1 MTALPPAT
9 SAPPA
14 LDPRH
19 SAGGGVDIDAPV
31 VLADLLD
38 SRTRKLLQQATR
50 DLGVGVHVI
59 AQHGQVVA
67 GAAVPDGVL
76 AGATYE
82 LHAADD
88 GSGHRFLVQQL
99 LHEGE
104 VIGWF
109 AVGPYPPDREAG
121 VKRVATYL
129 GHLIDHL
136 LSTGLEK
143 VYASRMH
150 SASMEDAY
158 LELQQKNARLAQ
170 AVERLQE
177 LDKIKSNFLA
187 TVSHELR
194 TPLTS
199 VIGYSEMLLEGIA
212 GALNDEQRDYVKTV
226 MEKGEQLLGIIS
238 SILDISKIEAGRV
251 NLDRSAFPLGDVVQ
265 VAFSTVTPTARR
277 KAIALKQELAPSLPP
292 LWADR
297 DKVRQILINLVGNA
311 VKFTPEH
318 GTVTVRA
325 EVAPI
330 KRLDPTE
337 RHDEAPAP
345 RGMRIAVSDT
355 GIGIPLEAQNKV
367 FEPFYQV
374 DNSSTRQY
382 GGTGLGL
389 SIVRSFV
396 EAHGGT
402 AWVESVP
409 GKGST
414 FFVTLPIGE

>member
-1 MTALPPAT
+1 MI
-9 SAPPA
+9 
-14 LDPRH
+14 DPRH
-19 SAGGGVDIDAPV
+19 SAGGGVDVDAPV
-31 VLADLLD
+31 VLGDLVD
-38 SRTRKLLQQATR
+38 SRTRKLLQQAMK
-50 DLGVGVHVI
+50 DLGVGVHVV
-59 AQHGQVVA
+59 AAHGQVIA
-67 GAAVPDGVL
+67 GAAIPEPVL
-76 AGATYE
+76 AGAGVE
-82 LHAADD
+82 LRAVDD
-88 GSGHRFLVQQL
+88 ANGHRYILQQL

-121 VKRVATYL
+121 VRRVATYL

-158 LELQQKNARLAQ
+158 AELQQKNARLAQ

-212 GALNDEQRDYVKTV
+212 GDLNDEQKDYIKTV
-226 MEKGEQLLGIIS
+226 MEKGEQLLGIIT

-251 NLDRSAFPLGDVVQ
+251 NLDRSAFPLVDVVN
-265 VAFSTVTPTARR
+265 VAFSTVAPTARR
-277 KAIALKQELAPSLPP
+277 KNITTRHELPATLPP

-297 DKVRQILINLVGNA
+297 DKVRQILINLIGNA
-311 VKFTPEH
+311 VKFTPEM
-318 GTVTVRA
+318 GEVVVRA
-325 EVAPI
+325 ELAPM

-337 RHDEAPAP
+337 AHPDEGPGGDRQA
-345 RGMRIAVSDT
+345 RGVRVAVSDT
-355 GIGIPLEAQNKV
+355 GIGIPIEAQNKI

-402 AWVESVP
+402 VWVESQA

-414 FFVTLPIGE
+414 FFFTLPIGE

>member
-1 MTALPPAT
+1 VTTTAPNPPT
-9 SAPPA
+9 LA

-31 VLADLLD
+31 VLGDLLD
-38 SRTRKLLQQATR
+38 SRTRKLLQQATK

-59 AQHGQVVA
+59 AQHGQV
-67 GAAVPDGVL
+67 L
-76 AGATYE
+76 AGASVPEPALQAASVE
-82 LHAADD
+82 LQAVDD
-88 GSGHRFLVQQL
+88 GAGHRFLVQQL
-99 LHEGE
+99 LHEGD

-109 AVGPYPPDREAG
+109 AVGPYPPDREGG
-121 VKRVATYL
+121 VRRVATYL

-143 VYASRMH
+143 VFASRMH

-158 LELQQKNARLAQ
+158 LELQTKNTRLAQ

-212 GALNDEQRDYVKTV
+212 GEMNDEQKDYVKTV

-251 NLDRSAFPLGDVVQ
+251 NLDRSAFPLLDVVN
-265 VAFSTVTPTARR
+265 VAFSTVAPTARR
-277 KAIALKQELAPSLPP
+277 KSIALRSELQPSLPP

-297 DKVRQILINLVGNA
+297 DKVRQILINLIGNA

-318 GTVTVRA
+318 GEVVVRA
-325 EVAPI
+325 EVSPL

-337 RHDEAPAP
+337 RHDEEQV
-345 RGMRIAVSDT
+345 RGLRISVSDT
-355 GIGIPLEAQNKV
+355 GIGIPLEAQNKI

-396 EAHGGT
+396 EAHGGVV
-402 AWVESVP
+402 WVESTP

-414 FFVTLPIGE
+414 FLLTLPIGE

>member
-1 MTALPPAT
+1 VTFI
-9 SAPPA
+9 
-14 LDPRH
+14 DPRH
-19 SAGGGVDIDAPV
+19 SAGGGIDVDAPV
-31 VLADLLD
+31 ALGDLLD

-59 AQHGQVVA
+59 ASHGQVIA
-67 GAAVPDGVL
+67 GAAVPERVL
-76 AGATYE
+76 QSAAVE
-82 LHAADD
+82 LAAVEEEP
-88 GSGHRFLVQQL
+88 GGRRFQVQQL
-99 LHEGE
+99 LHEGD
-104 VIGWF
+104 VIGWY

-158 LELQQKNARLAQ
+158 AELQQKNARLAQ

-212 GALNDEQRDYVKTV
+212 GDLNVEQREYLKTV
-226 MEKGEQLLGIIS
+226 MEKGEQLLGIIT
-238 SILDISKIEAGRV
+238 SILDISRIEAGRV
-251 NLDRSAFPLGDVVQ
+251 NLDRSAFPLVDVVQ
-265 VAFSTVTPTARR
+265 VAFSTVAPIARR
-277 KAIALKQELAPSLPP
+277 KNITVRHELPPALPP

-297 DKVRQILINLVGNA
+297 DKVRQILINLIGNA

-318 GTVTVRA
+318 GEVVVRA
-325 EVAPI
+325 EPALL
-330 KRLDPTE
+330 RRTDTTDAD
-337 RHDEAPAP
+337 HADTAEAAGPKSG
-345 RGMRIAVSDT
+345 RGLRIEVRDS
-355 GIGIPLEAQNKV
+355 GIGIPLEAQNKI

-396 EAHGGT
+396 EAHGG
-402 AWVESVP
+402 AVWVESTP
-409 GKGST
+409 GNGSS
-414 FFVTLPIGE
+414 FYVTLPLGE